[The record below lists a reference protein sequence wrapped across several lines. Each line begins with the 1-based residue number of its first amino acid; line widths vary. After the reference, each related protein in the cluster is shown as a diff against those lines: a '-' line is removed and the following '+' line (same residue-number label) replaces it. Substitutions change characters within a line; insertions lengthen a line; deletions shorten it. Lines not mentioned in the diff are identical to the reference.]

1 MEAFDEVVVPLIKA
15 FNPDVLATQLGADA
29 YVHDP
34 LTHLALTT
42 HGYEAAVKRFGALGY
57 PWLAFGGGGYDLDAV
72 PRCWALAYGIM
83 LDHEWPNVMPSATEG
98 FLESGSLRDGEV
110 TVEEDVL
117 NETRAWAGQQVEEI
131 KRRIFPY
138 HGIK

>member
-1 MEAFDEVVVPLIKA
+1 
-15 FNPDVLATQLGADA
+15 
-29 YVHDP
+29 
-34 LTHLALTT
+34 
-42 HGYEAAVKRFGALGY
+42 
-57 PWLAFGGGGYDLDAV
+57 
-72 PRCWALAYGIM
+72 M